1 MKIEALRIKGF
12 RALHDV
18 ELTELD
24 PKLNVFVG
32 VNGVGK
38 SSILDAIHL
47 LLRKFQHAA
56 MDKKTKVGI
65 NDDDVTQGLR
75 QTALAL
81 RGRFQDRQARWA
93 IERGGN
99 ILWEASEPR
108 FEEDSLRDLLAQWKE
123 SWILPEPPANDPLPT
138 AYPLIM
144 HYPVTRAVLDIPLRV
159 HQKKF
164 GAWSAWS
171 TGDDSGASFREFF
184 TWFRNQEDLENE
196 RRVDGKPEHRDP
208 LLSAVREAIEKLL
221 PGYSNLHIRRWTPV
235 RMLINKNGQE
245 FAIQQLSDGEKCLLA
260 LVGDLARRLAM
271 ANPGAAD
278 PLKATGIVLID
289 ELDIHLHPQWQIDVI
304 PRLVNTFENCQF
316 FISTHSPLLVS
327 HARAGQVHLLVA
339 GDEGVSVERPQ
350 INPYGQDMN
359 LVVSAFMGTAVR
371 ETSTQ
376 NALQEIFATLA
387 DSENWREAKR
397 MVAEVRRTNPD
408 LPDLVKA
415 QAILERK
422 ELLAK

>member
-81 RGRFQDRQARWA
+81 RGRFQDRQAGWA
-93 IERGGN
+93 INRGGN
-99 ILWEASEPR
+99 ILLNASEPSLDG
-108 FEEDSLRDLLAQWKE
+108 DSLGNLVAQWKE

-144 HYPVTRAVLDIPLRV
+144 HYPVTRAVLDIPLKV

-164 GAWSAWS
+164 GAWSGWS
-171 TGDDSGASFREFF
+171 TGEDDGASFRAFF
-184 TWFRNQEDLENE
+184 TWFRNQEDLENQIKGE
-196 RRVDGKPEHRDP
+196 EGPNYRDP
-208 LLSAVREAIEKLL
+208 QLEAVRRAIECLL
-221 PGYSNLHIRRWTPV
+221 PGYTGIRIQRRTPL
-235 RMLINKNGQE
+235 RMLIDKQGHT
-245 FAIQQLSDGEKCLLA
+245 FSIQQLSDGEKCLLG
-260 LVGDLARRLAM
+260 LVGDLARRLEM
-271 ANPGAAD
+271 ANPGSAE
-278 PLKATGIVLID
+278 PLKETGIVLID
-289 ELDIHLHPQWQIDVI
+289 ELDVHLHPQWQIEVI
-304 PRLVNTFENCQF
+304 PRFLETFPNCQF
-316 FISTHSPLLVS
+316 FISTHSPLLVT
-327 HARAGQVHLLVA
+327 HARPEQVYLLEAGNA
-339 GDEGVSVERPQ
+339 GVSVERPQ

-359 LVVSAFMGTAVR
+359 LVVSTFMGAAVR
-371 ETSTQ
+371 EPRTQ
-376 NALQEIFATLA
+376 VALQDIFATLA
-387 DSENWREAKR
+387 DPENWREAKR
-397 MVAEVRRTNPD
+397 MIAEVRRTNPD